1 MNTRAIQ
8 RNTDLD
14 AQRNSLASLLEKASA
29 DVRLVIPKHLSPDRL
44 CRLALSSIR
53 TNKKLA
59 ACTPASFVAS
69 VMSAS
74 MMGLEVNTPAGLAYL
89 VPYEKKDKNGNV
101 EYTLCQLI
109 VGYKGFVALAR
120 NSGCRVSG
128 HAVYHGDDFDYDQGT
143 TPFLRHKPK
152 GEANEKKLS
161 HAYAIGVEKDGGFVF
176 EVLTRS
182 QIDRRRARSMS
193 GRKGPWVTDYEA
205 MAVKSAVRALARWLP
220 QSPELAMADAL
231 ETHAERRGTQ
241 FGAMDAR
248 VLDSLEAAGL
258 DVPDDEPEVQQL
270 EQGDAAEPN
279 IDWDRVEAE
288 TNAKRDMGA

>member
-1 MNTRAIQ
+1 MTKAIQ
-8 RNTDLD
+8 RNNTNID
-14 AQRNSLASLLEKASA
+14 AQRNSLAALLEKASA

-89 VPYEKKDKNGNV
+89 VPYEKKDANGNV

-109 VGYKGFVALAR
+109 VGYKGFIALAR

-128 HAVYHGDDFDYDQGT
+128 HAVYQGDEFDYDQGT
-143 TPFLRHKPK
+143 APFLKHKPK
-152 GEANEKKLS
+152 GDANEKKLT

-176 EVLTRS
+176 EVLTRA

-193 GRKGPWVTDYEA
+193 GRKGPWSTDYEA
-205 MAVKSAVRALARWLP
+205 MAVKSAVRALAKWLP

-231 ETHAERRGTQ
+231 ESHAERRGTQ

-248 VLDSLEAAGL
+248 VLDSLESAGIEI
-258 DVPDDEPEVQQL
+258 PDDEPEAPQF
-270 EQGDAAEPN
+270 ERGDADESN

-288 TNAKRDMGA
+288 TNAKRDAGA